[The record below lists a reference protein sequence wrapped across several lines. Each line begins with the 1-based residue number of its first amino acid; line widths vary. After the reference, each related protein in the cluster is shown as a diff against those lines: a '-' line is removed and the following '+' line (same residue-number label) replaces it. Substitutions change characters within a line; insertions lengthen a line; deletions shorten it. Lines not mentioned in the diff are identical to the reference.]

1 MDYRLSA
8 IPSGLGGTDATVR
21 EIARLV
27 RYDLERPQLRLLI
40 TKVLNHARVRSK
52 NHLQEAQTLYRYVIG
67 RVRYQKD
74 PVGLETVQSPT
85 VTLGLG
91 AGDCDDLSGLVA
103 GLALAVGIPAR
114 FRVVGYGDDDLVH
127 IFPELFAG
135 GRWWPADATEPHRG
149 FGWRPKR
156 FPVERVYDLNGEVQ
170 NMAELKEQKRVSR
183 GQVRAAIGRA
193 VTETLSSNWQAGL
206 IGLED
211 LRGYLRVIEEG
222 NFPTRDPLVVEP
234 TTQAIREF
242 VDYIVEN
249 RIGCLKPEG
258 SRGRLGG
265 LDGFLSSVWDAG
277 KKAVGDLVQQHEGP
291 LFQVS
296 PTVTVPEAMIRAEAT
311 PAVARAFGAGLG
323 GATMPLLIAA
333 GLALVFVLKSR

>member
-1 MDYRLSA
+1 MKYRLSA
-8 IPSGLGGTDATVR
+8 IPNGLAGTDATVR

-27 RYDLERPQLRLLI
+27 RYDLERPELRLLV
-40 TKVLNHARVRSK
+40 TRVLNHARVRSK
-52 NHLQEAQTLYRYVIG
+52 NHLQEAKTIFRYIVR

-74 PVGLETVQSPT
+74 PVDLETVQSPT
-85 VTLGLG
+85 VTLDLG

-114 FRVVGYGDDDLVH
+114 FRVVGYGENELVH

-135 GRWWPADATEPHRG
+135 GRWWPADATEPSRG

-170 NMAELKEQKRVSR
+170 NMAELKKEKQVSR
-183 GQVRAAIGRA
+183 GQVRAAIARA
-193 VTETLSSNWQAGL
+193 VTETLSSNWQAGAIDL
-206 IGLED
+206 DD

-234 TTQAIREF
+234 TTRAIRDF
-242 VDYIVEN
+242 VGYILEN
-249 RIGCLKPEG
+249 RVGSLKPGG

-277 KKAVGDLVQQHEGP
+277 KNAVGDLIEGHEGP

-323 GATMPLLIAA
+323 GATLPLLIAA
-333 GLALVFVLKSR
+333 GLALVFVLKR

>member
-1 MDYRLSA
+1 MNYRLSA
-8 IPSGLGGTDATVR
+8 IPSGLAGTDATVR

-27 RYDLERPQLRLLI
+27 RYDLERPELRLLV
-40 TKVLNHARVRSK
+40 TRVLNHARVRSK

-74 PVGLETVQSPT
+74 PVDLETVQSPT
-85 VTLGLG
+85 VTLGVG

-103 GLALAVGIPAR
+103 GLAMAIGIPAR
-114 FRVVGYGDDDLVH
+114 FRVIGYSDNDLVH

-156 FPVERVYDLNGEVQ
+156 FPVERVYDLNGEAQ
-170 NMAELKEQKRVSR
+170 NMAELKEEKQVTR
-183 GQVRAAIGRA
+183 GRVRAAIAEA
-193 VTETLSSNWQAGL
+193 VGKTLSSNWQAGL
-206 IGLED
+206 IDLDD
-211 LRGYLRVIEEG
+211 LRGYLRVIDEG
-222 NFPTRDPLVVEP
+222 NFPTRDPLAIEP
-234 TTQAIREF
+234 TTQAIRNF
-242 VDYIVEN
+242 IDYVVGK
-249 RIGCLKPEG
+249 RVGSLKPGG
-258 SRGRLGG
+258 SQGRLGG

-277 KKAVGDLVQQHEGP
+277 KKAVGDLVAGHEGP

-296 PTVTVPEAMIRAEAT
+296 PTVTVPEGMIRAEAT

-323 GATMPLLIAA
+323 GATLPLLIAA
-333 GLALVFVLKSR
+333 GLALVFVLKR